1 MKQVAGDGRQ
11 LGEEMDKDAIELM
24 IVDDHDLVRAG
35 LRELIK
41 EQDDIVLVGEAENG
55 GEVLKRSRELHPDVL
70 LVDIKLGDMSGIDV
84 VRQLKRDEDTMGI
97 ECLMLTV
104 YDDMDVATEAIRAG
118 AIGYILKDCSKEE
131 LLDAVR
137 KASRGELHLDPEI
150 SRKVLEVLKANG
162 GERLAT
168 FLTLKEDS
176 DLVGVKG
183 EDILTSREREV
194 LRLIVQGY
202 KYRDIAQEL
211 YIALPTVKAHASSLY
226 RKLGVEDRAGAIL
239 AVVKLGWI

>member
-1 MKQVAGDGRQ
+1 MK
-11 LGEEMDKDAIELM
+11 EETIDLM

-41 EQDDIVLVGEAENG
+41 GQDDIVLVGEAENG
-55 GEVLKRSRELHPDVL
+55 REVLERSRQVHPDVL
-70 LVDIKLGDMSGIDV
+70 LVDVRLGDMSGIDV
-84 VRQLKRDEDTMGI
+84 VRRLKQDKATMDI

-118 AIGYILKDCSKEE
+118 ATGYILKDCSKEE

-137 KASRGELHLDPEI
+137 KASRGELHLAPEI
-150 SRKVLEVLKANG
+150 SRKVLEVLKLDG
-162 GERLAT
+162 PERLAT
-168 FLTLKEDS
+168 FLTSKDRHGLALGKGD
-176 DLVGVKG
+176 DL
-183 EDILTSREREV
+183 LSPREHDV
-194 LRLIVQGY
+194 LRLMVQGY
-202 KYRDIAQEL
+202 KYRDIAEEL
-211 YIALPTVKAHASSLY
+211 FITLPTVKTHASSIY